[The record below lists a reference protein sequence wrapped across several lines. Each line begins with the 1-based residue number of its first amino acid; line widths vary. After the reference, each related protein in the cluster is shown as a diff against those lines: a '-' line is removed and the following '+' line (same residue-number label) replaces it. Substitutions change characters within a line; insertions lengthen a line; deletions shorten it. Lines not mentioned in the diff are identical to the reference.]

1 MMNITQFCW
10 IDGTYYNTVG
20 FIKAKD
26 CEFKKENLKSELEK
40 ELMENIELITE
51 IQEGY
56 YRVQKSSEFERGEFG
71 EYCYMPCEKGKGAVL
86 YYYAAYKIKEDK

>member
-1 MMNITQFCW
+1 MMNISQSAW
-10 IDGTYYNTVG
+10 VKDKYYEYVG

-26 CEFKKENLKSELEK
+26 CNLKKENFKTKLEK
-40 ELMENIELITE
+40 ELMYKIELITE

-56 YRVQKSSEFERGEFG
+56 YRVQRTEENLVDEYG

-86 YYYAAYKIKEDK
+86 YYFASYKMKED